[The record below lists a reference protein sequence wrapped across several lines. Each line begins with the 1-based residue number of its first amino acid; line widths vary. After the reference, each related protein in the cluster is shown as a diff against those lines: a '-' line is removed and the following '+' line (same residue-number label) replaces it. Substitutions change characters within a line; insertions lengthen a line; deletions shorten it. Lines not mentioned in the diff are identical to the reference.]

1 MNAIQP
7 SNAHFTRA
15 GYRATPAN
23 ATPSPSTS
31 SSGSTWPRP
40 CTISWNARSTV
51 EAVADGRPTTRSV
64 STDAD
69 AWLIEQPSVS

>member
-7 SNAHFTRA
+7 SSAHFTRA

-31 SSGSTWPRP
+31 SSGSTCPRP
-40 CTISWNARSTV
+40 CAISWNAASTFIESV
-51 EAVADGRPTTRSV
+51 TDRPTTRSV

>member
-7 SNAHFTRA
+7 SSAHLTRA

-31 SSGSTWPRP
+31 SSGSTCPRP
-40 CTISWNARSTV
+40 CAISWNAASTFSESV
-51 EAVADGRPTTRSV
+51 TDRPTTRSV